1 MTRVVISRG
10 MRHVVTCEKKERS
23 SQLIGHVGAKEQ
35 KATTRASSVITCS
48 CEVTI
53 DTHKSTETKVWPR
66 LVPKIF
72 PTVPVIL
79 NLSTHA

>member
-35 KATTRASSVITCS
+35 KATTRASSVIRCS

-53 DTHKSTETKVWPR
+53 ETHTKVQK
-66 LVPKIF
+66 LKYG
-72 PTVPVIL
+72 PV
-79 NLSTHA
+79 